1 MLKGNLFS
9 VITLSQNNR
18 GEGQMFDLSTL
29 IIQDN
34 KSTLLFLSNFKLNP
48 TKEGG
53 RNFVGWRGGGLL
65 KRPPRNQ

>member
-29 IIQDN
+29 IIIQDD
-34 KSTLLFLSNFKLNP
+34 KSTLLFLSNSKLNP
-48 TKEGG
+48 TTEGVEILWVGGEGG
-53 RNFVGWRGGGLL
+53 F
-65 KRPPRNQ
+65 

>member
-29 IIQDN
+29 IIIQDD
-34 KSTLLFLSNFKLNP
+34 KSTLLFLSNSKLNP
-48 TKEGG
+48 TTEGIEILWVGGEGG
-53 RNFVGWRGGGLL
+53 F
-65 KRPPRNQ
+65 